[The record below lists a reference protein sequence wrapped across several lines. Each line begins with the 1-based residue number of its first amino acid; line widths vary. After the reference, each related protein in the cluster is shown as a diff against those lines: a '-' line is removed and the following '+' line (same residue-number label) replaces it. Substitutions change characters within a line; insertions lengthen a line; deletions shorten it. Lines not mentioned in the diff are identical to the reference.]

1 MAWNTPGGNKGG
13 QGPEDDAGRS
23 GRGGG
28 NGGGW
33 GGLPGPLKDL
43 FDGGIVRWVVAA
55 VVLLVLFSS
64 FQLIGE
70 QQRGVVLRFGQ
81 FSRIL
86 QPGPN
91 FKLPW
96 PIESVTK
103 VNATEI
109 KTFSIQVPVLTR
121 DENIVNV
128 SLNVQYRIDDPQY
141 LFGTVDANQ
150 VLEQSAQ
157 SAVREEVGRA
167 DLNAVLNNRGPLAVA
182 AEERLQ
188 ALLKAFKTGL
198 TVTGLTLQDAR
209 PPEEVKPAFDEVNG
223 AQQVKASDQRSP
235 GVRRQGRAGGPWP
248 GLARPYHRRRLSRPW
263 FPRPRVTQ
271 RFSLLQA
278 QYKDAPEVTRKRL
291 WLETVQQV
299 LSENRKVI
307 GGDGRQLI
315 YVPMTGD
322 TRPSTS
328 APAAV
333 ANPDVV
339 MPSLPGAAV
348 EASVIRAG
356 RWAARPGDRAAVR
369 RAADEESNLDRRD
382 RGGGAGPARLGVR
395 GPRGPDRHGAEPGQ
409 GGAFGHQAGPALQ
422 GAGGGNG

>member
-13 QGPEDDAGRS
+13 QGPEDNRRGPFGS
-23 GRGGG
+23 RGGG

-128 SLNVQYRIDDPQY
+128 SLNVQYRIDDPQQY

-209 PPEEVKPAFDEVNG
+209 PPEEVKPAFGEVNG
-223 AQQVKASDQRSP
+223 AQQVNERLINEAQAYAAKVVP
-235 GVRRQGRAGGPWP
+235 E
-248 GLARPYHRRRLSRPW
+248 ARG
-263 FPRPRVTQ
+263 
-271 RFSLLQA
+271 QA

-322 TRPSTS
+322 TRPTTS

-348 EASVIRAG
+348 EASRDPGRPVGRATG
-356 RWAARPGDRAAVR
+356 RPSGR
-369 RAADEESNLDRRD
+369 EEGSR
-382 RGGGAGPARLGVR
+382 
-395 GPRGPDRHGAEPGQ
+395 
-409 GGAFGHQAGPALQ
+409 
-422 GAGGGNG
+422 